1 MRQARENLDG
11 FVHATDPPMPCV
23 RVDQQAEQVAI
34 DRQQTRDLRDQNAP
48 AIQTLALTGGLCA
61 DLLCFELA
69 GFTAGSIGQFQG
81 LTHDRRGD
89 RLEAQFRQGLS
100 DLLL

>member
-34 DRQQTRDLRDQNAP
+34 DRQQTRDLRDQNTP
-48 AIQTLALTGGLCA
+48 TIETLALARSLRVA
-61 DLLCFELA
+61 LLRFELA
-69 GFTAGSIGQFQG
+69 RFIAGSIGQFQG
-81 LTHDRRGD
+81 LADDRRRD
-89 RLEAQFRQGLS
+89 RLKPQFG
-100 DLLL
+100 